1 MNVVVLVGKVIELPY
16 MRETA
21 SGDQC
26 ATMLISVDRPFANS
40 EGVYEQDEIAVTL
53 WKGIAQTTCD
63 VCAVNDVVAVKGRMA
78 THLNRR
84 DNVTYRNY
92 EVIAEKVTFV
102 KKADHS

>member
-1 MNVVVLVGKVIELPY
+1 M
-16 MRETA
+16 TA
-21 SGDQC
+21 IYERDRKRLQC

-92 EVIAEKVTFV
+92 EVIARKSDFRKESRSFLI
-102 KKADHS
+102 DLYR

>member
-16 MRETA
+16 MRETP
-21 SGDQC
+21 SGYQC
-26 ATMLISVDRPFANS
+26 ATMVLKVDRPFANS

-63 VCAVNDVVAVKGRMA
+63 VCAIDDVVAVKGRL
-78 THLNRR
+78 TSRIHQR

-92 EVIAEKVTFV
+92 EVVAERVSFV
-102 KKADHS
+102 KKADER

>member
-1 MNVVVLVGKVIELPY
+1 
-16 MRETA
+16 
-21 SGDQC
+21 
-26 ATMLISVDRPFANS
+26 MLISVDRPFANS